1 MSKLWMVC
9 AIAALLL
16 AGCDDLVCGGGTHR
30 VGDRCVPR
38 YAETLCGAGT
48 VNVDGECVP
57 AEEGDDP
64 LECGEGTVEQDGECV
79 PTDTDPALECGEGTV
94 EVDGECVD
102 EEEECG
108 PGTVPRGDECVAAA
122 LQFVSLPFAAG
133 TSVDISQGHH
143 GYFSHSD
150 DSVHAVDFPCAE
162 GTTIV
167 AARRG
172 IVQAAD
178 DSSDTGCPDPECADQ
193 GNYVI
198 VDHGDGTFAKYWHLQ
213 FDGALVAP
221 GDQVQRGEP
230 LGLSGNTG
238 WSSGPHLHFAV
249 EDVFGYTLPLWVEEY
264 GDLTYGVPVAGITVD
279 SANDELD
286 EPGTIDYSSCPGDTF
301 LHMGVE
307 LTSEVPCSRAVAGT
321 TYGVEGFAWSDDG
334 YVMIARYLT
343 GGWDYQCEPL
353 LSDGSFVATVS
364 WTAGETGGATYL
376 MIAAAESDC
385 SSYQGWDASPWIVV
399 D

>member
-1 MSKLWMVC
+1 MTFDDTFDRVKTRSSKWTGM
-9 AIAALLL
+9 AAYFGLT
-16 AGCDDLVCGGGTHR
+16 GDDLLPMWVADMDFVPPDFLTDAVHGLAEA
-30 VGDRCVPR
+30 GD
-38 YAETLCGAGT
+38 
-48 VNVDGECVP
+48 
-57 AEEGDDP
+57 
-64 LECGEGTVEQDGECV
+64 
-79 PTDTDPALECGEGTV
+79 
-94 EVDGECVD
+94 
-102 EEEECG
+102 
-108 PGTVPRGDECVAAA
+108 
-122 LQFVSLPFAAG
+122 F
-133 TSVDISQGHH
+133 
-143 GYFSHSD
+143 GYFSHTD

-178 DSSDTGCPDPECADQ
+178 GSSDTGCGDPECADQ

-213 FDGALVAP
+213 YDGALVAA

-230 LGLSGNTG
+230 IGLSGNTG
-238 WSSGPHLHFAV
+238 WSTGPHLHFAV

-264 GDLTYGVPVAGITVD
+264 GDLTYGVPSAGITVE
-279 SANDELD
+279 SENEEQDEA
-286 EPGTIDYSSCPGDTF
+286 GTIDYASCPSDTF

-307 LTSEVPCSRAVAGT
+307 LTSEVPCSHASAGT
-321 TYGVEGFAWSDDG
+321 TYDVEGFAWSDDG

-343 GGWDYQCEPL
+343 DGWDYHCEPL

-364 WTAGETGGATYL
+364 WSGAETDGATYL

-385 SSYQGWDASPWIVV
+385 SAYQGWDASPWIVV